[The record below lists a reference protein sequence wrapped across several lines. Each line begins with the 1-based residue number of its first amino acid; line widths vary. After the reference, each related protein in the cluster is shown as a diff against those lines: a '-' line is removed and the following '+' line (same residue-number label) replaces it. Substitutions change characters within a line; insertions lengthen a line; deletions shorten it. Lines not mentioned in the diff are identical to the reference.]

1 MQELEKPKSRRIRGA
16 ELIVTGGITL
26 FVSSFITWLGPIGLC
41 GYGLYRWLMR
51 KSYKDG
57 ITSLAVGILLLVLL
71 RGPLSFID
79 YLLYGTGGFLI
90 ALGAV
95 FMLLPGSKKEDS

>member
-1 MQELEKPKSRRIRGA
+1 MKELEQPKSRRIRGA
-16 ELIVTGGITL
+16 ELIVTGGVTL
-26 FVSSFITWLGPIGLC
+26 FVSNFITWLGPIGLC

-57 ITSLAVGILLLVLL
+57 ITSLAAGILLLVLL
-71 RGPLSFID
+71 NGPLSFVD

-95 FMLLPGSKKEDS
+95 FMILPGKKKEVS